1 MIFCNKQIGTLLSL
15 IIVPSTLLAQVLTP
29 TTRFHEKDSPYT
41 FYNNNFLSGF
51 MQTAAQQ
58 DTHSGF
64 LQMPFVG
71 DPLLVYVGEKD
82 STQFMAYA
90 SDYTLHQSA
99 NGTYNANYTRY
110 HVKAELKNL
119 PGYSIQHYTYPDTLA
134 DKGFLLDIDNADN
147 GVQNEDMNVVFVDKK
162 TIRAYKRSTQPQNNV
177 PDLYYVA
184 HFSHPFSKWNVR
196 REVVRLANGQR
207 EHRCKAAFV
216 FNLKA
221 GESLTVTSA
230 VSALSTD
237 VAYAQLPLTG
247 GKRHFNDQRETLQA
261 PSLADN
267 RLIAQHTATTS
278 ALAATNKKAGKK
290 QDQHTTTRLA
300 SSAKTATTATTLP
313 SNNHLTATYSPVPWL
328 ELSTRNAELQAAF
341 TAALKQLLQTRP
353 KAKAPNNALAF
364 IDAITPIYLQ
374 NDSHSAFNAE
384 QTDSLL
390 HHYTQSLFKGQTMT
404 TTQTAWFVMN
414 ALGFVPYNNTNTTTT
429 SQIYQLK
436 RPLFNVVTL
445 SLPRT
450 RRFII
455 HTKNNTPGHC
465 NIKQASLM
473 HQPLN
478 DSFTFSRDQLVK
490 GGIMEIKMQR

>member
-1 MIFCNKQIGTLLSL
+1 MISCNKHLGSLLSL
-15 IIVPSTLLAQVLTP
+15 FILPSTLLAQILTP

-41 FYNNNFLSGF
+41 FYNNNLLSGF
-51 MQTAAQQ
+51 MQTTEQQ
-58 DTHSGF
+58 NTHSGF

-90 SDYTLHQSA
+90 SNYTLHQA
-99 NGTYNANYTRY
+99 PNGTYYADYTRY

-119 PGYSIQHYTYPDTLA
+119 PGYSVQHYTYPDTLA

-147 GVQNEDMNVVFVDKK
+147 GTINEDMNVVFVDKN
-162 TIRAYKRSTQPQNNV
+162 TIRAYKRSSQPQSNV

-207 EHRCKAAFV
+207 EHRCKAAFM

-247 GKRHFNDQRETLQA
+247 GKRHFNDQREPQQA

-267 RLIAQHTATTS
+267 RLIAQHTTTS
-278 ALAATNKKAGKK
+278 
-290 QDQHTTTRLA
+290 TTRSKKVEKQLA
-300 SSAKTATTATTLP
+300 SNTKARQSASVEPTTKPTSLAP
-313 SNNHLTATYSPVPWL
+313 NNHLAATYSPTKWL

-341 TAALKQLLQTRP
+341 TAALKQLLQTVP
-353 KAKAPNNALAF
+353 KAKTPHDALAF
-364 IDAITPIYLQ
+364 IDAITPTYLQ
-374 NDSHSAFNAE
+374 NEAHSTVNAE

-390 HHYTQSLFKGQTMT
+390 RHYTQSLFKGQTMT
-404 TTQTAWFVMN
+404 TAQTAWFVMN
-414 ALGFVPYNNTNTTTT
+414 ALGFVPCSNTSTTTA
-429 SQIYQLK
+429 SQMFQLK

-450 RRFII
+450 RRMII
-455 HTKNNTPGHC
+455 HTKNNTPTNCH
-465 NIKQASLM
+465 IKQATLM

-478 DSFTFSRDQLVK
+478 DGLTFSREQLIK
-490 GGIMEIKMQR
+490 GGIIEIKMQH